1 VFRVLF
7 PNESVRADDLG
18 RAMVDVV
25 THGTEQRGI
34 SVLENQDIQAMAKS
48 FPTTVAR

>member
-1 VFRVLF
+1 VLF

-18 RAMVDVV
+18 HAMVDVV
-25 THGTEQRGI
+25 THGTEQRGN
-34 SVLENQDIQAMAKS
+34 SVFENRDIQAMAKS